1 MIVLLPAAREQADH
15 NASASTHRST
25 RHTLEEID
33 GVRPRLGDAQ
43 HTTDLSAF
51 FTTTFP

>member
-1 MIVLLPAAREQADH
+1 MIVLSPAARAHADH
-15 NASASTHRST
+15 DAIPSTHRST
-25 RHTLEEID
+25 RRTLEEID